1 MACSGRASSP
11 TARNAELRELARYR
25 RTLIEERAHDVQR
38 LQKVLEG
45 ANICNPA
52 PWLTFKLSGTV
63 RPGESMS
70 RRFCRVAFL
79 IAICWLAVACEP
91 DAAANPSPPPSPS
104 VALSSPSPAA
114 TPSPAPSPARPAVP
128 ATNLHISGSLSSSSS
143 AAVGQNACFFG
154 QPFAPRLPVIS
165 RTLSATPSPGSIA
178 ASAPSRFASRRR
190 KSKRSTP
197 TTSPAPARRTSCVT
211 SSPITPRPDT
221 TTASP
226 TDGRASRTPFKAVLR
241 LAFSTASLGSTPS
254 GTATVASAGAST
266 TVWCGM

>member
-91 DAAANPSPPPSPS
+91 DTAANPSPPPSPS

-154 QPFAPRLPVIS
+154 QPFAGWVQTSTAQMRLPDGQAIAITLFAQPRVGTYPASSQTPNGQPIVRAERS
-165 RTLSATPSPGSIA
+165 TRLGGVATQGIGTRGQVRSRLRKQRTLVTGPIGASSPG
-178 ASAPSRFASRRR
+178 
-190 KSKRSTP
+190 RST
-197 TTSPAPARRTSCVT
+197 
-211 SSPITPRPDT
+211 
-221 TTASP
+221 
-226 TDGRASRTPFKAVLR
+226 R
-241 LAFSTASLGSTPS
+241 L
-254 GTATVASAGAST
+254 
-266 TVWCGM
+266 